1 MLHNISFSFAFI
13 YISFTYVQNIAHL
26 DGSSQNFQQCRLTST
41 SKHVQEL
48 YLFYL
53 VQRNTIC
60 NYCMILSNLF
70 SYLLSIDCK
79 THFSWMPLVFAF
91 PTNADCFYRVAR
103 ISHAL
108 AFNKSIC
115 DFVNIWYYTIVGN
128 LKSP

>member
-13 YISFTYVQNIAHL
+13 SISFTYVQNIAHL

-41 SKHVQEL
+41 SKYVQQL

-79 THFSWMPLVFAF
+79 THFSWMPLAHFAMLRAYF
-91 PTNADCFYRVAR
+91 FKPPA
-103 ISHAL
+103 
-108 AFNKSIC
+108 IC
-115 DFVNIWYYTIVGN
+115 CRATVGFIFHSSR
-128 LKSP
+128 LPRLILQT